1 MIERISFFIRLGCL
15 RRHTFILELIT
26 FVCVT
31 LSKTIVPYSKINVCH
46 LRQPLYRN
54 FGGTR
59 ISIRAYMV
67 PQEEAEESVFA
78 PASGGI

>member
-1 MIERISFFIRLGCL
+1 MIERISFFIRLGC
-15 RRHTFILELIT
+15 RKRYPFILELGT

-31 LSKTIVPYSKINVCH
+31 LSKTIVPYSKINMCH

-54 FGGTR
+54 FGGTG
-59 ISIRAYMV
+59 ISIRANMV
-67 PQEEAEESVFA
+67 PQEKAKESVFA